1 MRRLSDRFMTAL
13 TSGFLSKLTH
23 KVRQDKD
30 LDLEI
35 RENYLNI
42 YYKGNSLLKLD
53 EQASGQFR
61 VDLHPKFAAGLMLP
75 THLMDEATTS
85 GFLQGI
91 PALKERII
99 QYGQSSLETEY
110 EQLLIRA
117 NNLEQRTNSDY
128 FVVDRQYAVSSIGRF
143 DLTGFVWQRQGRK
156 RGQEVPLC
164 FMELKYAL
172 NPDIQ
177 NVHEQISRYYESIK
191 ADASALAE
199 EVQGVFRQKLAL
211 GLFDQ
216 PQDRLE
222 ALQTLRFSNDVN
234 RYQFIVVLIDYN
246 PYSTLFNLAALK
258 ALPFANQI
266 RVFYGGLAMWQTN
279 LTTLPKNAASDESDA

>member
-1 MRRLSDRFMTAL
+1 MRKLSDNFMTAL
-13 TSGFLSKLTH
+13 TSGFLSGLTR
-23 KVRQDKD
+23 KVRHDKD

-53 EQASGQFR
+53 EQASGRYR
-61 VDLHPKFAAGLMLP
+61 VGLHQKFSNGLTLP
-75 THLMDEATTS
+75 THLMDEATTD

-91 PALKERII
+91 PLLKERIV

-143 DLTGFVWQRQGRK
+143 DLTGFIWERQGRK

-177 NVHEQISRYYESIK
+177 NLHEQITRYYESIR

-216 PQDRLE
+216 PQDRLD
-222 ALQTLRFSNDVN
+222 ALQTLRFSSDID

-246 PYSTLFNLAALK
+246 PYSTLFDLDALK

-266 RVFYGGLAMWQTN
+266 RVFRGGLAMWQTN
-279 LTTLPKNAASDESDA
+279 LTPLSKAVSDESDA

>member
-1 MRRLSDRFMTAL
+1 MRKLSGSFMAAL
-13 TSGFLSKLTH
+13 IDGFLSGLTR
-23 KVRQDKD
+23 KVQQDKD

-53 EQASGQFR
+53 ELAGNRYR
-61 VDLHPKFAAGLMLP
+61 VDVHPKFGNGLNLP
-75 THLMDEATTS
+75 EYLIDEVS
-85 GFLQGI
+85 VGRFLQSV
-91 PALKERII
+91 PWLKERII

-117 NNLEQRTNSDY
+117 NNLERRNNSEY
-128 FVVDRQYAVSSIGRF
+128 FVVDRQYAVSSVGRF
-143 DLTGFVWQRQGRK
+143 DLTGFFWEWQGRK
-156 RGQEVPLC
+156 RDQEVPLC
-164 FMELKYAL
+164 FMELKFAL

-177 NVHEQISRYYESIK
+177 KVHEQIARYYESIK
-191 ADASALAE
+191 TDTLALAQ
-199 EVQGVFRQKLAL
+199 EVQIVFRQKLAL

-222 ALQTLRFSNDVN
+222 ALQTLRFSSDVDQ
-234 RYQFIVVLIDYN
+234 YQFIVVLIDYN
-246 PYSTLFNLAALK
+246 PYSTLFDLNALK

-266 RVFYGGLAMWQTN
+266 RVFRGGLAMWQTN
-279 LTTLPKNAASDESDA
+279 LTALAQSTSFSASD